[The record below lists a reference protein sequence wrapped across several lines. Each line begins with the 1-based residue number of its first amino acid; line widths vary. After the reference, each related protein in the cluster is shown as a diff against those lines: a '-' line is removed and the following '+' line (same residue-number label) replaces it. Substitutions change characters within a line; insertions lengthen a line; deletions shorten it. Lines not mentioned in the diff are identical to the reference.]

1 MAKFRFKGL
10 EGYIEKLEKLEF
22 DSSKYLGEA
31 LYKGAGIAADIMKS
45 ELLSIPVDDRPNKYG
60 VERKSIRSVEKAG
73 LIGGFGISH
82 KQERDGAINVKL
94 GVHGY
99 NKLGQANI
107 VIARSL
113 ESGTSFMPKNKV
125 FTRGQNKAKKQCE
138 EAIEQSIKISIDKI
152 MK

>member
-1 MAKFRFKGL
+1 MAKFKFKGL
-10 EGYIEKLEKLEF
+10 DEYIEKLEKLEF

-45 ELLSIPVDDRPNKYG
+45 ELLSIPVDDRPNTWG
-60 VERKSIRSVEKAG
+60 MQRKSIRSVEKAG
-73 LIGGFGISH
+73 LINGFGISPQ
-82 KQERDGAINVKL
+82 QEKDGAINVKL

-113 ESGTSFMPKNKV
+113 ESGTSFMPKNRV
-125 FTRGQNKAKKQCE
+125 FTRGQNKAKKECE
-138 EAIEQSIKISIDKI
+138 KAIEESIKISIEKI
-152 MK
+152 M